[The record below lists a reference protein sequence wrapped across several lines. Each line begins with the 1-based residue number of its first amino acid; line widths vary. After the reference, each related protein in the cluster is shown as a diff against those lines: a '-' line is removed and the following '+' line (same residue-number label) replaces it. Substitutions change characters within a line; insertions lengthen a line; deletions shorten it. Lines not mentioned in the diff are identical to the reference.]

1 MVLIYHL
8 NKDSSYY
15 CDYFYQSSGTRY
27 TLRGAHCGYGYSCG
41 SFFIDIHYAV
51 SHNSWSVGA
60 SLSFNFLFFYCD
72 YFYQTSGTHYV
83 LRGSRCSDGLNC
95 GFAYVN
101 LDNSFSKIGW
111 SIGATISFKK

>member
-60 SLSFNFLFFYCD
+60 SLSFNFLFFIVII
-72 YFYQTSGTHYV
+72 FIKPQV
-83 LRGSRCSDGLNC
+83 LIMFFVVVAVVMGSIVVSLM
-95 GFAYVN
+95 
-101 LDNSFSKIGW
+101 LIW
-111 SIGATISFKK
+111 TIRFLK